1 MTICLKERFGYFLNN
16 RWLVFVA
23 AMWIQICAGIVYLF
37 GSISP
42 VIKISLNYNQK
53 QIARLIVA
61 KDLGYSLG
69 FLAAT
74 LCEIF
79 PLWAALLVGAIQN
92 FIGYG
97 WIWLVVTRRTAP
109 LPLWAMCILIFVGT
123 NGETYFNTATLV
135 SCVGNFPK
143 SRGPVVGILKGFAG
157 LGGAILTQIY
167 AVIHSPDHASLIFMI
182 AVAPAMVII
191 ALMFII
197 RPVGG
202 HRQVRPSDGLSFSF
216 VYSICLLLAS
226 YLMGVMLVED
236 FIDVSQNVIIIFTA
250 ILFVILIIPIV
261 IPIYLSFTQEPRVV
275 QEEEAL
281 LSQSGDQGPGRS
293 EHGDGQEI
301 IFSEAEEEKPKGV
314 DLLPALEKQKRIAQ
328 LKVRLAEGAVRINR
342 RRGPCMGEDFTLVQ
356 ALIKADF
363 WLMFFSLLFGSG
375 SSLTVID
382 NLGQMSQ
389 SFGYDNTHVFVSM
402 ISIWNFLGRIGSG
415 YFSEIIVRDNAYPR
429 HAALAIAQVVMAFGH
444 FFFAMGWPGAM
455 YIGTLLVGLGHGTHW
470 AVVPAAAS
478 ELFGLK
484 NFGCVYNFLTISTP
498 VGSLVFS
505 GLIAS
510 SIYDMEAEK
519 QAQQP
524 RERRLMASVLTRF
537 LNMDEPLKCE
547 GTICFFLTSLIMSG
561 ICIIAAVLSMILVY
575 RTKTVYANLYG
586 RSRM

>member
-1 MTICLKERFGYFLNN
+1 
-16 RWLVFVA
+16 
-23 AMWIQICAGIVYLF
+23 
-37 GSISP
+37 
-42 VIKISLNYNQK
+42 
-53 QIARLIVA
+53 
-61 KDLGYSLG
+61 
-69 FLAAT
+69 
-74 LCEIF
+74 
-79 PLWAALLVGAIQN
+79 
-92 FIGYG
+92 
-97 WIWLVVTRRTAP
+97 
-109 LPLWAMCILIFVGT
+109 MCILIFVGT

-135 SCVGNFPK
+135 SCVRNFPK

-226 YLMGVMLVED
+226 YLMGVMIVED
-236 FIDVSQNVIIIFTA
+236 VVDVSQNVIVIFTA

-301 IFSEAEEEKPKGV
+301 ILCEAEEEKPKGV

-328 LKVRLAEGAVRINR
+328 LQVRLVEGAVRINR
-342 RRGPCMGEDFTLVQ
+342 RRGPYMGEDFTLAQ

-375 SSLTVID
+375 SGLTVID

-389 SFGYDNTHVFVSM
+389 SLGYENTHVFVSM
-402 ISIWNFLGRIGSG
+402 ISIWNFLGRIGGG
-415 YFSEIIVRDNAYPR
+415 YFSEIIVRY
-429 HAALAIAQVVMAFGH
+429 
-444 FFFAMGWPGAM
+444 
-455 YIGTLLVGLGHGTHW
+455 
-470 AVVPAAAS
+470 
-478 ELFGLK
+478 
-484 NFGCVYNFLTISTP
+484 
-498 VGSLVFS
+498 
-505 GLIAS
+505 
-510 SIYDMEAEK
+510 
-519 QAQQP
+519 
-524 RERRLMASVLTRF
+524 
-537 LNMDEPLKCE
+537 
-547 GTICFFLTSLIMSG
+547 
-561 ICIIAAVLSMILVY
+561 
-575 RTKTVYANLYG
+575 
-586 RSRM
+586 